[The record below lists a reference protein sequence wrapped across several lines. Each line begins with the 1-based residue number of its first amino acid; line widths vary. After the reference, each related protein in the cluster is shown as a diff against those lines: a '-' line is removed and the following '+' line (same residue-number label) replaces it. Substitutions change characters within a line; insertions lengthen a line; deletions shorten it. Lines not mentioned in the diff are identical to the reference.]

1 MPSFSLFARKAALI
15 FALLATGSFSVVPAL
30 AEPYRLVTQDRIML
44 RVVEWRS
51 GEAEAKD
58 WNVLNGT
65 FLINDDRAISI
76 PLLGEVEAAGLT
88 TKELSVRIA
97 DLLQHY
103 AGLVNKPSA
112 SVEIA
117 QYGPI
122 YVAGAV
128 DKPGQYPFSPDL
140 TVMKAISLAGGFQ
153 REPNDFGS
161 RLERDRI
168 QAAGALGG
176 AELNY
181 NGLFLRRARLLA
193 EKQGKEVFEIPED
206 LRGTKGIE
214 ELQAEEQD
222 LMKLRRIELESKI
235 AATKGLARLYNHE
248 IETLQNKIFA
258 QQRQVTLVKKELS
271 NVNSLV
277 DKGLV
282 QNSRRF
288 ALDREESDAENKLL
302 DLEFQT
308 IRARQL
314 LEENRRD
321 SAELINSMNS
331 QIQNE
336 LNEVVRDIGK
346 ADLQARVARLLID
359 ETEYE
364 KQRLL
369 LEEDG
374 NGDDYIQFQIAR
386 RGENG
391 ETIRIAATA
400 DTQVEPRDLIEVA
413 PQGPSRTKLGTG
425 SPTQIRHNVASSK
438 ALAR

>member
-1 MPSFSLFARKAALI
+1 M
-15 FALLATGSFSVVPAL
+15 
-30 AEPYRLVTQDRIML
+30 
-44 RVVEWRS
+44 
-51 GEAEAKD
+51 
-58 WNVLNGT
+58 
-65 FLINDDRAISI
+65 
-76 PLLGEVEAAGLT
+76 
-88 TKELSVRIA
+88 
-97 DLLQHY
+97 
-103 AGLVNKPSA
+103 
-112 SVEIA
+112 
-117 QYGPI
+117 
-122 YVAGAV
+122 
-128 DKPGQYPFSPDL
+128 
-140 TVMKAISLAGGFQ
+140 
-153 REPNDFGS
+153 
-161 RLERDRI
+161 
-168 QAAGALGG
+168 
-176 AELNY
+176 
-181 NGLFLRRARLLA
+181 RRARLLA
-193 EKQGKEVFEIPED
+193 EKQGKEVFEIHED

-214 ELQAEEQD
+214 ELHAEEQD
-222 LMKLRRIELESKI
+222 LMTLRRIELESKI
-235 AATKGLARLYNHE
+235 AATKGLGRLYDHE

-288 ALDREESDAENKLL
+288 TLDREESDAENKLL

-413 PQGPSRTKLGTG
+413 PQGPSRAKLGTG

-438 ALAR
+438 ALTR